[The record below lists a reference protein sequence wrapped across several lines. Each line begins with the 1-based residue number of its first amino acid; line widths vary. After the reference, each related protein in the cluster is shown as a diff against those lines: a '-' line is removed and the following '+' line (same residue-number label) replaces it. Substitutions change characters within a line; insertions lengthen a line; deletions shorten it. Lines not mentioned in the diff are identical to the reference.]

1 MSGLGLR
8 DYHDLPVNYSSIQDF
23 FLHYQKRAPAEKDYP
38 TVPFLAKRPAR
49 ETFPSEAVNHGERKQ
64 NSSLLHEEIKS
75 PSELG
80 W

>member
-23 FLHYQKRAPAEKDYP
+23 FLNYRKKTVTEDYP
-38 TVPFLAKRPAR
+38 TVPFLAKRPAT
-49 ETFPSEAVNHGERKQ
+49 ETFPSESVKHGERKQ
-64 NSSLLHEEIKS
+64 NSSLLHEDIKS
-75 PSELG
+75 PNELD